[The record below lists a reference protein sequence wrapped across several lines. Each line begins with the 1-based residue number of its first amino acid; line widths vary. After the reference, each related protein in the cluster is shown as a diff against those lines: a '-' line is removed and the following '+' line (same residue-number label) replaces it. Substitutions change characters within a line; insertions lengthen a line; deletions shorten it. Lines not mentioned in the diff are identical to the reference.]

1 MSDSRPQIPL
11 DRIPLGL
18 IKRLVP
24 IVILVGLIGASIYQ
38 IGPEEVGVV
47 LRFGQY
53 TRTGEPGLNFRIPVV
68 ERVYKV
74 PIRRQLKEEFGF
86 RTRRAGVR
94 SEYSRSSFL
103 DESLMLTGDL
113 NTLVVEWIVQ
123 YKVND
128 PVHFLFKVRSVADT
142 FRDLCE
148 AVMRE
153 VVGDHT
159 VNEVLTVRRQEVED
173 QCKVALQE
181 LCKQYEMGIDVQV
194 VVLQDVDPP
203 DPVKPSFNEVNQ
215 AIQEKEKLIN
225 QALSDYNSEIPRAKG
240 EALRTIEAAEG
251 YAIERVNQANGDV
264 ARFVALSAEYR
275 KAPEVTRRRLY
286 LETMAKVLP
295 NVGRKIIVDENQT
308 GLLPLLNLTPG
319 GQP

>member
-1 MSDSRPQIPL
+1 M
-11 DRIPLGL
+11 DRLQLGL
-18 IKRLVP
+18 LKRVLP

-38 IGPEEVGVV
+38 IDPEEVGVV
-47 LRFGQY
+47 LRFGRY
-53 TRTGEPGLNFRIPVV
+53 ARTADPGLNFRIPLV

-74 PIRRQLKEEFGF
+74 PIQRQLKEEFGF
-86 RTRRAGVR
+86 RTRRADVR
-94 SEYSRSSFL
+94 TEYSRGSFL
-103 DESLMLTGDL
+103 GESLMLTGDL

-128 PVHFLFKVRSVADT
+128 PVHYLFKVRAVAET

-159 VNEVLTVRRQEVED
+159 VNEILTVRRQEVED
-173 QCKVALQE
+173 RCKLQLQE

-194 VVLQDVDPP
+194 VVLQDVNPP

-225 QALSDYNSEIPRAKG
+225 QALSDYNKEIPRASG
-240 EALRTIEAAEG
+240 EALQTIEAAEG

-264 ARFVALSAEYR
+264 ARFLALSTEYK
-275 KAPEVTRRRLY
+275 KAPEITRRRLY
-286 LETMAKVLP
+286 LETMRKVLP
-295 NVGRKIIVDENQT
+295 NVGRKIIIDESQK
-308 GLLPLLNLTPG
+308 GVLPLLNLNTG

>member
-1 MSDSRPQIPL
+1 M
-11 DRIPLGL
+11 DRIQMGL
-18 IKRLVP
+18 LKRVIP
-24 IVILVGLIGASIYQ
+24 IVILVALIGASIYQ
-38 IGPEEVGVV
+38 VEPEEVGVV
-47 LRFGQY
+47 LRFGRY
-53 TRTGEPGLNFRIPVV
+53 TRTADPGLNFRIPFV

-74 PIRRQLKEEFGF
+74 PIQRQLKEEFGF

-94 SEYSRSSFL
+94 TEYSRASFL

-113 NTLVVEWIVQ
+113 NTLVVEWTVQ

-173 QCKVALQE
+173 QCKVSLQE
-181 LCKQYEMGIDVQV
+181 LCDQYEMGIDVQV
-194 VVLQDVDPP
+194 VVLQDVNPP

-225 QALSDYNSEIPRAKG
+225 QALSDYNKEIPRASG
-240 EALRTIEAAEG
+240 EAKRVVQSAEG
-251 YAIERVNQANGDV
+251 YAIERVNEANGDV

-275 KAPEVTRRRLY
+275 KAPEITRRRLY
-286 LETMAKVLP
+286 LETMRKVLP
-295 NVGRKIIVDENQT
+295 QVGRKFVVDESQK

-319 GQP
+319 EQP